1 MHRRLRFT
9 PFNWHATA
17 LALLL
22 AATSSSHAAADPKA
36 AQYYEDALK
45 RYQRGDLP
53 GARVQLKNALQ
64 IDKSML
70 QVQLLLGRVL
80 LDSSE
85 VVAAEVALN
94 EALRLGVDRA
104 EVAPSLAR
112 ALLDQSRPQEVID
125 HARFALEGLPSDARQ
140 DLLLLKAAAASDLG
154 EHKRALAFLDEARA
168 ASGDRAEIWLA
179 ETPLRIRS
187 GQFAKALES
196 ASRALALVP
205 ASAEAHYSLGSAF
218 HAQAQLVPALK
229 AYDEALRLAPTH
241 QEALIARAGLH
252 LDLGNAD
259 LAGRDLKTLKATRPR
274 EPRGAYLSAQL
285 AQRRGD
291 PVAARAALMEVTAL
305 LDAVPQ
311 AMLRFKPQLLMLGGL
326 AHHGLGQYGKA
337 KPYLEAVQRL
347 PGGIAAYKLLA
358 QIYIAE
364 GNLDRAVSTLE
375 DYLRTA
381 PRDLMAV
388 ELLAQAHVRAKRPT
402 RAVQALRA
410 ALALTESP
418 ALRASL
424 GLALVGAGKVDE
436 ALPELEAAWTKGT
449 QELRAGA
456 ALVNLYLQRK
466 EVAKAQRLAD
476 TLVKRQ
482 PANPGFQDLLGTVR
496 SRAGDLP
503 GARKAFEEA
512 VRLDPKALPPRL
524 NLARMDADA
533 GRPQEAA
540 DRLAE
545 ALKIDERSID
555 AMLELG
561 LLTERLGRRDQ
572 AVSWYTK
579 AADVGGARDLR
590 AALSLIALHLR
601 AGEAPLA
608 LKATERLS
616 PGTSEDIVVLLATV
630 RAQLANGDASGARAL
645 LARAT
650 RLANFDVDTQV
661 ELSLLQLAA
670 GNPAGAAYNLQKAL
684 STAPQHLRAN
694 AILVDVLLR
703 QGDLDKAQ
711 QTARAIAARH
721 PKRAVGHMLEGDVA
735 SARGNAAAALSM
747 YKRAHQVEP
756 SSTTLLKLHAVQARI
771 EPAAARQA
779 IERWIQSNPKD
790 LAVRH
795 AHAGALSRTGLHA
808 EARKAFEAILALAPD
823 DARALNDL
831 ANVLTRLRD
840 PAALPTAERALKLAP
855 TNANVIDTVAW
866 AARAA
871 GQSER
876 ALQLLRDARLRAPAS
891 AEIRFH
897 LAQVLADAGRRSEA
911 RQELEPAL
919 RNGQWFESVQEAR
932 ALMETLK

>member
-1 MHRRLRFT
+1 MQRRWR
-9 PFNWHATA
+9 TA
-17 LALLL
+17 GLALLL
-22 AATSSSHAAADPKA
+22 AASSWANASDNPKA

-85 VVAAEVALN
+85 VAAAEVAFN

-104 EVAPSLAR
+104 EVAPPLAR

-125 HARFALEGLPSDARQ
+125 HPRFALEGLPPEALQ
-140 DLLLLKAAAASDLG
+140 ELLLLKAAAASDLG
-154 EHKRALAFLDEARA
+154 DHKKAVQFLEDARA
-168 ASGDRAEIWLA
+168 ASGARVETWLA
-179 ETPLRIRS
+179 ETPLRIRA

-196 ASRALALVP
+196 ATQALARLP
-205 ASAEAHYSLGSAF
+205 DNAEAHYSLGSAH
-218 HAQAQLVPALK
+218 HAQAQLQPALK
-229 AYDEALRLAPTH
+229 AYDQALRLMPTH

-252 LDLGNAD
+252 LDRGNID
-259 LAGRDLKTLKATRPR
+259 LAALDLKTLKESRPR
-274 EPRGAYLSAQL
+274 EPRGAYLASQIAL
-285 AQRRGD
+285 RRGD
-291 PVAARAALMEVTAL
+291 AAAARAALVEVTSL
-305 LDAVPQ
+305 LDPVPQ

-347 PGGIAAYKLLA
+347 QGNVAASKLLA

-364 GNLDRAVSTLE
+364 GNIDRAVTTLE
-375 DYLRTA
+375 DYLRAA
-381 PRDLMAV
+381 PRDLTAV
-388 ELLAQAHVRAKRPT
+388 ELLAQAHVRANRPA
-402 RAVQALRA
+402 RAVQVLRTALTF
-410 ALALTESP
+410 TESP
-418 ALRASL
+418 QLRSSL
-424 GLALVGAGKVDE
+424 GLALVGAGLVDE
-436 ALPELEAAWTKGT
+436 ALPELESAWAKGP
-449 QELRAGA
+449 QEPRAGA

-466 EVAKAQRLAD
+466 DVAKAQRLAD
-476 TLVKRQ
+476 ALAKKQ
-482 PANPGFQDLLGTVR
+482 PTNPGFQDLLGTVR
-496 SRAGDLP
+496 LRAGDLA
-503 GARKAFEEA
+503 GARKAYEEA
-512 VRLDPKALPPRL
+512 ARLDPKAIPPRL
-524 NLARMDADA
+524 NLARMDGNA
-533 GRPQEAA
+533 GRAQEAA
-540 DRLAE
+540 DRLA
-545 ALKIDERSID
+545 AVLKMDERSIE

-572 AVSWYTK
+572 AVTWYTK
-579 AADVGGARDLR
+579 AADLSGVKDLR

-601 AGEAPLA
+601 AGEAPQA

-616 PGTSEDIVVLLATV
+616 PGTSEDITVLLATV
-630 RAQLANGDASGARAL
+630 RAHLANGDTGGARSL
-645 LARAT
+645 LVRAT
-650 RLANFDVDTQV
+650 RIANFDVDTQV

-684 STAPQHLRAN
+684 STDPGHLRAN
-694 AILVDVLLR
+694 AIMVDVLLR

-711 QTARAIAARH
+711 QTAKTIASRH

-735 SARGNAAAALSM
+735 AARGQGPVALSM
-747 YKRAHQVEP
+747 YKRAHLAEP
-756 SSTTLLKLHAVQARI
+756 SSNTLLKLHAIQARL

-779 IERWIQSNPKD
+779 AERWIQANPKD

-795 AHAGALSRTGLHA
+795 AHAGALARTGLLP
-808 EARKAFEAILALAPD
+808 EARKAFEALLALAPE

-831 ANVLTRLRD
+831 ANVLTKLRD

-855 TNANVIDTVAW
+855 SNANVIDTVAW

-871 GQSER
+871 GQPER

-891 AEIRFH
+891 AEIRYH
-897 LAQVLADAGRRSEA
+897 LAQVLADAGRRNEA

-919 RNGQWFESVQEAR
+919 RGGQWFESVGEAR